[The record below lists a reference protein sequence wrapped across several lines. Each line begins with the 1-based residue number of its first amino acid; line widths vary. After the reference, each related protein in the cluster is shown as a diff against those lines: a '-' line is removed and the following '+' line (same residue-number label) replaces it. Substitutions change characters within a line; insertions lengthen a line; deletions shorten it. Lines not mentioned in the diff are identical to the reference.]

1 MKIHQPIK
9 GYINKYYPTGHV
21 SQFFG
26 ENVAMYM
33 KAIGTNGHNGID
45 IVAPWGTPI
54 YAVED
59 GIVCDVKNSAEGYG
73 KHCRILSNGNEW
85 TYGHAS
91 ENLVTIGQQVKAG
104 DIIQKMGN
112 TGFVVSGATPYWKY
126 NPYAGTHLHLGLRK
140 YKESPIYGWA
150 YSNEAYIKGVPKIEV
165 LNHNN
170 GFMGSVDFRDML
182 ETTQTEGGVVEDEE
196 VIKGLQLTVISLMTQ
211 IINILKARKGV
222 DK

>member
-1 MKIHQPIK
+1 
-9 GYINKYYPTGHV
+9 
-21 SQFFG
+21 
-26 ENVAMYM
+26 MYQ
-33 KAIGTNGHNGID
+33 KALGMNGHNGID

-54 YAVED
+54 MAVED
-59 GIVCDVKNSAEGYG
+59 GKVVEVKDTTTGYG
-73 KHCRILSNGNEW
+73 KWVKILSGLNEW

-91 ENLVTIGQQVKAG
+91 ENLVTLGKEVKAG

-140 YKESPIYGWA
+140 LSPAGKTWNISYATGD
-150 YSNEAYIKGVPKIEV
+150 KGNVV
-165 LNHNN
+165 NAGN

-182 ETTQTEGGVVEDEE
+182 ETTQEQVVEDEE

-211 IINILKARKGV
+211 IINILKARKVV